1 MWGEGMGEYGFPY
14 PNVPINVT
22 VDALVGTT
30 PDEGYMTNYTINC
43 ADGYFLERNGAIVAE
58 GCGCVCV
65 CVCGCVCVCVG
76 ECIHTHEHSCFL
88 LMSVGLYMGVWVNRF
103 TYVSVCVCVNA
114 AYYFKCLPS
123 GNWTWALDTP
133 DEFCQPLKC
142 TTPIDTSDLDRW
154 GIQRDTS
161 PPDDLPVNSTAQVQ
175 YTCTGDRGRVFLGD
189 ADQND
194 TTAPVTFTCLPF
206 EENSPRWQY
215 ERSIECRNPCP
226 LSGDLE
232 TFTSEVACPSC

>member
-58 GCGCVCV
+58 G
-65 CVCGCVCVCVG
+65 
-76 ECIHTHEHSCFL
+76 S
-88 LMSVGLYMGVWVNRF
+88 
-103 TYVSVCVCVNA
+103 
-114 AYYFKCLPS
+114 YYFKCLPS

-215 ERSIECRNPCP
+215 ERSIECRSILLRLCIFSLCVCVCLCNH
-226 LSGDLE
+226 DDE
-232 TFTSEVACPSC
+232 I